1 MSGGSN
7 YSFQYRLLFTVYCS
21 LFAIRYSLFA
31 IKKTHTNMGHR
42 LFGCLSFKQGFRTF
56 VTDTDKRGR

>member
-7 YSFQYRLLFTVYCS
+7 YSFQHRLLFTVYYS
-21 LFAIRYSLFA
+21 LFAIRHE
-31 IKKTHTNMGHR
+31 KKHPPNRGHR